1 MKLNMKK
8 VFIASSMIGL
18 LFAIGFA
25 GLTQTV
31 SAQASIAKKSLNK
44 TLKATASVKMRK
56 GIGTNYKKITTVE
69 KGIFVQASKYSKGWY
84 KVSVNGKTG
93 WISGK
98 YLTAAPANFK
108 EAGLV
113 EVSEKDGFI
122 IDLKYATKK
131 NFMGY
136 ALYPEESKALVTKST
151 AVKLK
156 KANRLANKQGYKIK
170 IWDVYRPLS
179 VQWEM
184 YNKIQNHLY
193 VANPALDSNHS
204 KGVSV
209 DVTLVD
215 SKGKELK
222 MPTKFDSFSVKAGRS
237 YKGNSKITQKNM
249 DYLTKI
255 MTQSDFKTISSE
267 WWHYNDLSTSHPT
280 LDLPTK

>member
-1 MKLNMKK
+1 MNFKK
-8 VFIASSMIGL
+8 VFIASSIVGFLLTLGL
-18 LFAIGFA
+18 A
-25 GLTQTV
+25 GVSQTA
-31 SAQASIAKKSLNK
+31 SAQASTAKKSLNK
-44 TLKATASVKMRK
+44 TMKATAAVNMRK
-56 GIGTNYKKITTVE
+56 GVGTTHKKIMTVE
-69 KGIFVQASKYSKGWY
+69 KGIFVKASNYSNGWY
-84 KVSVNGKTG
+84 KVSVSGKIG
-93 WISGK
+93 WVSGK
-98 YLTAAPANFK
+98 YLTSAPATYK

-113 EVSEKDGFI
+113 ELSKKDGFV

-136 ALYPEESKALVTKST
+136 ALYPKESKALVTKTT
-151 AVKLK
+151 AAKLK
-156 KANRLANKQGYKIK
+156 KANQLAHEKGYRIK

-215 SKGKELK
+215 AKGKELK
-222 MPTKFDSFSVKAGRS
+222 MPTKFDSFSSKAGRY
-237 YKGNSKITQKNM
+237 YKGNSKTAQKNM

-255 MTQSDFKTISSE
+255 MTQSGFKTISSE
-267 WWHYNDLSTSHPT
+267 WWHYNDLSASHPT
-280 LDLPTK
+280 LDVPTH